1 MDQGNNPV
9 ISKPIT
15 SAKSASDLAD
25 MLIAPPESKE
35 GDLLRNKGSDIDL
48 NALYQQSQQQ
58 QQLGYGIGMRMPMMS
73 PGTGY
78 TAPSTNNIADTKM
91 FHIGSPQNNGFAAN
105 GIFSQPNVVPTRSAP
120 RPPQFNA
127 QQATSHPVIPDN
139 IQQPNVNQLSSGM
152 FPQKFLRHLRV

>member
-48 NALYQQSQQQ
+48 NAPP
-58 QQLGYGIGMRMPMMS
+58 IH
-73 PGTGY
+73 
-78 TAPSTNNIADTKM
+78 STI
-91 FHIGSPQNNGFAAN
+91 
-105 GIFSQPNVVPTRSAP
+105 IFP
-120 RPPQFNA
+120 
-127 QQATSHPVIPDN
+127 
-139 IQQPNVNQLSSGM
+139 L
-152 FPQKFLRHLRV
+152 K

>member
-48 NALYQQSQQQ
+48 NARYQQ
-58 QQLGYGIGMRMPMMS
+58 
-73 PGTGY
+73 
-78 TAPSTNNIADTKM
+78 A
-91 FHIGSPQNNGFAAN
+91 
-105 GIFSQPNVVPTRSAP
+105 
-120 RPPQFNA
+120 
-127 QQATSHPVIPDN
+127 
-139 IQQPNVNQLSSGM
+139 
-152 FPQKFLRHLRV
+152 